1 MNYTTRSF
9 QSFLLPSCSTI
20 STPPCNI
27 CTPCARVYRVTCISV
42 SPPQMDRALSGPCQL
57 GPVNYRDVS
66 RSYFHSNGGGLTRS
80 WQTRSL
86 IISWQSRKSREAHSH
101 TFHSTHKYGCYLLIR
116 TRFAL
121 YVPTNSISSNLPSLL
136 ISPYIH
142 VIRVYTYIS
151 LISTFVFP
159 LILPPFIFRWWPFR
173 TGHQNDCTSEKSV
186 TILRKYSLLYTEHN
200 LYIKRNLFRSSFF
213 SSIQKVNDL
222 GWF

>member
-20 STPPCNI
+20 SGPLATF
-27 CTPCARVYRVTCISV
+27 AHRVHACIALRVSLSRPLRWI
-42 SPPQMDRALSGPCQL
+42 ALSPDH
-57 GPVNYRDVS
+57 VNWGR
-66 RSYFHSNGGGLTRS
+66 
-80 WQTRSL
+80 L
-86 IISWQSRKSREAHSH
+86 IIATFREAISIVTVEDLRDRDKLVRWLSRDNLVNHARHSH

-213 SSIQKVNDL
+213 SSIQKANDL